1 MLLPAQGRRGPVGI
15 RVARFDRA
23 RFRWRGVTPIPYK
36 AAANGSLAWRG
47 VRRFV
52 LAGGP
57 GDATAFQ
64 LRYFEIAPGG
74 YSSLELHD
82 HAHAVLVV
90 RGRGQILAG
99 RRIVRVRP
107 LDFVFIP
114 PRVPH
119 QFQAGRGRFGF
130 LCPVDAARDRPRPVA
145 AAQAR
150 RLPARRPTGRMRRGS
165 GTIKRETGLHLR
177 RGA

>member
-1 MLLPAQGRRGPVGI
+1 MLAPARGGRESGRRGSDRPGTAAL
-15 RVARFDRA
+15 RVARFDPA
-23 RFRWRGVTPIPYK
+23 RFRWRGVTAIPYK
-36 AAANGSLAWRG
+36 AAANGTLAWEG
-47 VRRFV
+47 VQRFV

-90 RGRGQILAG
+90 RGRGQILVG
-99 RRIVRVRP
+99 RRVVRVRP

-114 PRVPH
+114 PGLPH
-119 QFQAGRGRFGF
+119 QFRAGRGRFGF
-130 LCPVDAARDRPRPVA
+130 LCPVDAVRDRPRPVTKSA
-145 AAQAR
+145 AVPR
-150 RLPARRPTGRMRRGS
+150 RIR
-165 GTIKRETGLHLR
+165 
-177 RGA
+177 